1 MTLFAG
7 QPRRTSQVLCVIR
20 GENSISEITPSLC
33 GARLDPGIEKCWR
46 YQTHTSSMSKE
57 SAFSVRSWAS
67 LGGTRV
73 GGTFSG
79 VEVRFFFSSSS
90 FPIAWV
96 PFSVPWLV
104 DWRSVDC
111 VCCAPLAAVLVLS
124 CSGLLGGEMLASNK
138 QDRQWCKVST
148 QVLYLDLRYL
158 YFIWVFLFYVT

>member
-1 MTLFAG
+1 MRWFYEPRRTLQNLQVTTVVYRFPNKNTVWMTLFAG

-96 PFSVPWLV
+96 PFSVP
-104 DWRSVDC
+104 
-111 VCCAPLAAVLVLS
+111 
-124 CSGLLGGEMLASNK
+124 
-138 QDRQWCKVST
+138 
-148 QVLYLDLRYL
+148 
-158 YFIWVFLFYVT
+158 